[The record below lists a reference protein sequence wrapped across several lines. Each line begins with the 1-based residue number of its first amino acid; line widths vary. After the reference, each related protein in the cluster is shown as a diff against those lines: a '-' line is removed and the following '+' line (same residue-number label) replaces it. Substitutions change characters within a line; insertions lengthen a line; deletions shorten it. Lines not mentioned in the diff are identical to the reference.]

1 MKIAGVS
8 KVLPFTPEKAYDLM
22 QNPDVLAKAIPGC
35 DGLEKTTENE
45 YSLKL
50 KMVLASL
57 TGAFEGK
64 VRLTDPDR
72 PASFRMIVEGS
83 GKIGFLKG
91 DGTLRLTAVEQG
103 TEVAYDGDAQIGGK
117 MAAVGNRLIDTTAR
131 LMIKRFFDKLSESEN
146 LS

>member
-8 KVLPFTPEKAYDLM
+8 KILPFAPEKAYDLM
-22 QNPDVLAKAIPGC
+22 QNPEVLAKAIPGC
-35 DGLEKTTENE
+35 DGLEKTSEDE

-91 DGTLRLTAVEQG
+91 DGTLRLTAVDAG

-131 LMIKRFFDKLSESEN
+131 LMIKRFFDKLSEQN
-146 LS
+146 